1 MVDELNEAM
10 DIEEPDWM
18 TNNRIWFSQHQELST
33 LKFSPATLEGW
44 VLTESAFP
52 EEPEDLPL
60 DIDVL
65 FATKPKPPEK
75 SFIAA
80 MDVAEIPDLERMGVG
95 QLFNEDIDQRKGEFP
110 DIRRKF
116 WTKEEEMALAQFL
129 ESYAPAGRVPK
140 QAWAKVSQSLRRSQC
155 SVVAK
160 ATQIRRFGLHR
171 NSCSPPTPPL
181 SDPPSRK
188 PTLEDL
194 ITEALSH
201 LPSNQGSKVAI
212 IATIE
217 SLHPDIATGRHG
229 WRNSVKQILS
239 SSFEKVPGVYRLK
252 AAGQILVK
260 EKCVRMQDFIVYA
273 IQQGSQTLQDIKNLV
288 KTQFAQWLN
297 ETVNPDS
304 SLCVWEKTL
313 LKKLK
318 TSAFIDHD
326 QATPKFRRRKER

>member
-1 MVDELNEAM
+1 MVDEIDELSEAM

-44 VLTESAFP
+44 VTESAVP
-52 EEPEDLPL
+52 DELEDLPL
-60 DIDVL
+60 DIDIL
-65 FATKPKPPEK
+65 FATKPTPPEK

-80 MDVAEIPDLERMGVG
+80 MDVAEAPDLERMGVG
-95 QLFNEDIDQRKGEFP
+95 RLFNEDMEQPKADFA
-110 DIRRKF
+110 DSRRKY
-116 WTKEEEMALAQFL
+116 WTKEEELALAQFL
-129 ESYAPAGRVPK
+129 ESYEGRVPK
-140 QAWAKVSQSLRRSQC
+140 QAWAQVSTSLRRSQC

-171 NSCSPPTPPL
+171 NPSSPRTPPP
-181 SDPPSRK
+181 SDLHSRK

-217 SLHPDIATGRHG
+217 FLHPDIATGRHG

-252 AAGQILVK
+252 TAGQTLVK

-273 IQQGSQTLQDIKNLV
+273 IQKGSQTRQDIKNVV

-326 QATPKFRRRKER
+326 QATPKFRRRTQR